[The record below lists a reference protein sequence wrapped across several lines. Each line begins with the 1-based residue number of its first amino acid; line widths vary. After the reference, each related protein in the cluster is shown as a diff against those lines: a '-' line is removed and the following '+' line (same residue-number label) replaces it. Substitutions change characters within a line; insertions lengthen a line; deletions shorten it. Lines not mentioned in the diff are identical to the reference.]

1 MAAPKPPGSLLRRY
15 VTQVVRYRVAVI
27 VAAVVL
33 SLFFA
38 SQIGNLR
45 VIVDPDRNLPQAHP
59 YVVATKEIERT
70 FGGRHL
76 VVIGVESVTGDIFRP
91 EILAKLVRI
100 TDGVLGIPGVIRSNV
115 ISLAARKAK
124 DIVGTE
130 EGMVVRQLLETVPE
144 TQEEIAA
151 LKRAVFANPIYVDSI
166 VSGDSRMALVIA
178 DFKFGPELQGY
189 RAIKERVEAVVAP
202 ERDGQVRIYLGG
214 ISINLAWLEIY
225 SQRMQYLFFGALAII
240 MVVLYL
246 SFRSFQGMLV
256 PVATAVL
263 SVIWGLG
270 LMGALSIPMDTFN
283 ATTPILIMAVA
294 AGHSVQILKRYYEEY
309 GRCPDSPAAVVE
321 SLTRIGPVM
330 LTAGSI
336 AVVSFLALTAFP
348 TLTIRIF
355 GVFTAAGILSAMIL
369 EMTFIPA
376 FRSLIP
382 APKRYELERER
393 LRDRLDLF
401 TEALA
406 TTITR
411 RGWLRIFGTL
421 GVIALLLVLGLAL
434 LVVDNSLKGEF
445 SPNSPVRQDDRALN
459 ARMGGTNTIYL
470 LVEGPEPG
478 SIKEPAALEALE
490 ATQRHLE
497 ERYSLVGK
505 TQSLADFLKRM
516 NKAMHA
522 DDPAFDRLPERR
534 DLIAQYL
541 LLYSMSGDPGD
552 FDTYVD
558 YDYRA
563 AVLWAYLKT
572 DSTAYIDRVI
582 QDLRP
587 FVARQFPAGYR
598 VSIGGGMAQG
608 VALNEVMVEGKLL
621 NIGALAGSIY
631 LISSL
636 VLRSPL
642 GGLFVLIPLT
652 LAVLANFG
660 AMGLL
665 GIRLDIGT
673 SATSAMAIGIG
684 ADYAIYMIYRLR
696 EEVRRQDDP
705 DKALHTALATAGKAV
720 VYVAMAV
727 GLGYSILMVTGFMLH
742 VRLGFLVA
750 TAMTVS
756 CLSAIALLTA
766 LLYLVR
772 PRFVFAD
779 QGTLAEEQG
788 VARSTSLILLGLLVA
803 GSPLSTLSI
812 LGAADL
818 SARDIMEKN
827 FFVTKLDHLV
837 NETTM
842 TLTNDKGQQRVR
854 KTQGVSALQPNGIDS
869 KVMIR
874 FLFPGDVQGTAYLQI
889 QHHDGD
895 DDMWIYLPALKK
907 VRRLV
912 ANNKKDSFVGSDF
925 SYGDILLPVVD
936 TYRHTLLRTEPLD
949 GEECYVIESVPA
961 TEQIKKDYGY
971 LKKIS
976 WIRTTNFMEKKVE
989 YFDPNGRH
997 LKTQVV
1003 PEVREMDPKKHK
1015 WWATRRE
1022 VVNHQTGHSTLLVFD
1037 SLNAEQQI
1045 QEDFFTTRYLQ
1056 REK

>member
-1 MAAPKPPGSLLRRY
+1 MAPPNQPNSFLRRY
-15 VTQVVRYRVAVI
+15 ITLIVRYRVAVI
-27 VAAVVL
+27 LVALAL
-33 SLFFA
+33 SLFFV
-38 SQIGNLR
+38 SRIGNLR
-45 VIVDPDRNLPQAHP
+45 VIVNPDHNLPQTHP
-59 YVVATKEIERT
+59 YVVATNDIERI
-70 FGGRHL
+70 FGGRNL
-76 VVIGVESVTGDIFRP
+76 VVIGVESVTGDIFQP
-91 EILAKLVRI
+91 AILGKLVRI

-115 ISLAARKAK
+115 ISIAARKAK

-130 EGMVVRQLLETVPE
+130 EGMVVRQLLETMPE
-144 TQEEIAA
+144 TPEEINA
-151 LKRAVFANPIYVDSI
+151 LRQAVFANPIYVNSI
-166 VSGDSRMALVIA
+166 VSGDSRMAVVIA
-178 DFKFGPELQGY
+178 DFKFGPDLQGY

-202 ERDGQVRIYLGG
+202 ERDEQVRIYLGG
-214 ISINLAWLEIY
+214 ISVNLAWLEIY
-225 SQRMQYLFFGALAII
+225 SQRMQYLFFVALAII
-240 MVVLYL
+240 MAVLYF

-256 PVATAVL
+256 PVVTAVL

-309 GRCPDSPAAVVE
+309 GRLHDSPAAVVE
-321 SLTRIGPVM
+321 SLTKIGPVM

-382 APKRYELERER
+382 APKRYEVERER
-393 LRDRLDLF
+393 LRDWLDRF

-406 TTITR
+406 NTILGR
-411 RGWLRIFGTL
+411 RWLRIFGTL
-421 GVIALLLVLGLAL
+421 GIIVTLLLVGLAL

-445 SPNSPVRQDDRALN
+445 SPSSQVRLDDRVLN

-470 LVEGPEPG
+470 LVQGPEPD
-478 SIKEPAALEALE
+478 SIKNPEALKALE
-490 ATQRHLE
+490 ATQRYLE
-497 ERYSLVGK
+497 DRYALVGK
-505 TQSLADFLKRM
+505 TQSLADFLKQM

-522 DDPAFDRLPERR
+522 DDPAFNRLPERR

-558 YDYRA
+558 YDYQA

-572 DSTAYIDRVI
+572 DSTAYIESVI

-587 FVARQFPAGYR
+587 FVAREFPPGYR

-642 GGLFVLIPLT
+642 AGLFVLLPLT

-660 AMGLL
+660 VMGLL

-673 SATSAMAIGIG
+673 SATSAMAVGIG

-696 EEVRRQDDP
+696 EEVRRLGDP
-705 DKALHTALATAGKAV
+705 DKALRTALTTAGKAV
-720 VYVAMAV
+720 TYVAMAV
-727 GLGYSILMVTGFMLH
+727 GLGYSILLVTGFMLH

-756 CLSAIALLTA
+756 CLSAIALLTT
-766 LLYLVR
+766 LLYVAR
-772 PRFVFAD
+772 PRFVFGNHGA
-779 QGTLAEEQG
+779 LVEEPISG
-788 VARSTSLILLGLLVA
+788 RP
-803 GSPLSTLSI
+803 SP
-812 LGAADL
+812 
-818 SARDIMEKN
+818 
-827 FFVTKLDHLV
+827 
-837 NETTM
+837 
-842 TLTNDKGQQRVR
+842 
-854 KTQGVSALQPNGIDS
+854 
-869 KVMIR
+869 
-874 FLFPGDVQGTAYLQI
+874 TA
-889 QHHDGD
+889 
-895 DDMWIYLPALKK
+895 PA
-907 VRRLV
+907 
-912 ANNKKDSFVGSDF
+912 
-925 SYGDILLPVVD
+925 
-936 TYRHTLLRTEPLD
+936 
-949 GEECYVIESVPA
+949 
-961 TEQIKKDYGY
+961 
-971 LKKIS
+971 
-976 WIRTTNFMEKKVE
+976 
-989 YFDPNGRH
+989 
-997 LKTQVV
+997 
-1003 PEVREMDPKKHK
+1003 
-1015 WWATRRE
+1015 
-1022 VVNHQTGHSTLLVFD
+1022 
-1037 SLNAEQQI
+1037 
-1045 QEDFFTTRYLQ
+1045 
-1056 REK
+1056 